1 MEYKEKFYK
10 STWFLWLMLF
20 TVSPVGIILAW
31 KYQRFTVQTR
41 KILTGVFGIYFV
53 VMILVANLGEGAT
66 EVSKPLPVASPTSK
80 PATSSAVK
88 PASSTEVKPTT
99 STVKPTEPTQTK
111 APEVTAPPTD
121 LKEYI
126 SWLVNGVAGEK
137 SNFDNAAR
145 IRSVDIDTKSTFIEI
160 MADDNFSTGLIKTD
174 ILSTS
179 TKIFKKFFV
188 DRTDVPKL
196 YLSWCLPLQDAK
208 GNESISPVLTISLTK
223 ENAGTFNWD
232 KFEYSNLPKTADS
245 YFEHAIF
252 RK

>member
-1 MEYKEKFYK
+1 MSNFMDLEGKFYK
-10 STWFLWLMLF
+10 SSWFMWLMLF

-53 VMILVANLGEGAT
+53 VMMLVANLGEEET
-66 EVSKPLPVASPTSK
+66 EVSKSLPIASPINK
-80 PATSSAVK
+80 QVPVTSSEA
-88 PASSTEVKPTT
+88 KPTT
-99 STVKPTEPTQTK
+99 STTVKPTEPVQTK
-111 APEVTAPPTD
+111 APEAATPPTD

-126 SWLVNGVAGEK
+126 TWLINGVAGEK

-160 MADDNFSTGLIKTD
+160 MGDDNFSTGLIKTN

-188 DRTDVPKL
+188 ERTDVPKL

-208 GNESISPVLTISLTK
+208 GNESIAPVLTISLTK

-245 YFEHAIF
+245 YFEHPLF